1 MALGYM
7 HNRNY
12 IYRDLKPENILL
24 DEFGYAKLADFGL
37 VRKLTSKEKALTF
50 CGTFEYLSPERI
62 LNRGCDRAGDWWSVG
77 VILYEMVYGYPPFYS
92 HNK

>member
-37 VRKLTSKEKALTF
+37 AWKLSKKEIALTF
-50 CGTFEYLSPERI
+50 CGTFEYLAPERI
-62 LNRGCDRAGDWWSVG
+62 LNWGCNRSGDWWSLG
-77 VILYEMVYGYPPFYS
+77 ILLYEMIYGYPPFYS
-92 HNK
+92 